1 MNPASIRAGG
11 TAHRLP
17 EGSSAVAAPVLR
29 PVPGGGG
36 WLFVGMLGG
45 GALPAW
51 VLPGAGHPARAW
63 ALVPGP
69 EGAMLVGGDAL
80 AASQDGAQPLQ
91 LPTLPPVR
99 APLARPSVTDG
110 EETPPDSGSR
120 GGLRLAMAA
129 GALDLP
135 FAALERLLP
144 MPPFHPLPGAPG
156 GARGMAWTE
165 AGAVL
170 VLAGEESE
178 PLLALVLVEGRRL
191 GLPCRGAA
199 PLATAPAMP
208 PALLDPGLLAA
219 APLALP
225 PASVPAP
232 PTRLLL
238 LARAGETGFALPLE
252 EVAAVLPPQAPG
264 NPGSGALAGIAAHRG
279 DVLPVLDAGARL
291 GGPPVLAGGAVPM
304 LRLQGA
310 QPAALAVSA
319 VLGLRAVP
327 EADLAPVPGQGLVA
341 AMVRLDGAVLPVC
354 RARALLAPLLLP
366 LLVPGAGAAP

>member
-1 MNPASIRAGG
+1 MSPTAIRAGDA
-11 TAHRLP
+11 AHRLP
-17 EGSSAVAAPVLR
+17 EGSSAVAPPVLR

-36 WLFVGMLGG
+36 RLFVGMLGG

-51 VLPGAGHPARAW
+51 VLPGAGYPARAW

-69 EGAMLVGGDAL
+69 EGAVLVGGDAL
-80 AASQDGAQPLQ
+80 TSAGGDAEPLQ
-91 LPTLPPVR
+91 LPDPPPVR
-99 APLARPSVTDG
+99 TPLARPSAPEGGAV
-110 EETPPDSGSR
+110 PPAPSG
-120 GGLRLAMAA
+120 GGFRLAMAG

-135 FAALERLLP
+135 FAAMERLLP
-144 MPPFHPLPGAPG
+144 MPSFHPLPEAPP

-170 VLAGEESE
+170 VLSGEEGE
-178 PLLALVLVEGRRL
+178 PLLALLVVEGRRL
-191 GLPCRGAA
+191 GLACRGAA
-199 PLATAPAMP
+199 PIASAPALP
-208 PALLDPGLLAA
+208 TALLTPALLAA
-219 APLALP
+219 APLAQSP
-225 PASVPAP
+225 PAAPAP

-238 LARAGETGFALPLE
+238 LARAGGTGFALPLE

-291 GGPPVLAGGAVPM
+291 GGAPVLAGGAVPM

-327 EADLAPVPGQGLVA
+327 QADLAPVPGGGLVA
-341 AMVRLDGAVLPVC
+341 AMARLDGGVLPVC
-354 RARALLAPLLLP
+354 RARVLLAPLGSL
-366 LLVPGAGAAP
+366 AGAAP